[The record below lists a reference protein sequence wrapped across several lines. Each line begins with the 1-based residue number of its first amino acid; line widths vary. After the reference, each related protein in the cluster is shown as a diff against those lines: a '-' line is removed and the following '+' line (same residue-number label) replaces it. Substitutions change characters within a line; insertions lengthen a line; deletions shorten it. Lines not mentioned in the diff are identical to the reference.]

1 MCILLLIF
9 ITFDGR
15 KGYAFVLVC
24 LFVCMIILKV
34 VYGFGWSWYTLTHLR
49 SQLVLSELL
58 PTGKGPP
65 GDVQKWNFC
74 FLHNSGH
81 AWESAAVNR
90 NMSLRKK
97 LLNRQV
103 RARFQICGYFFTS
116 SLWICDMALVCCQF
130 FSQQQKTYVQ
140 SYVAKSDQILHSNPS
155 REGAGF

>member
-1 MCILLLIF
+1 MDLDGVDTLWRILEANWFWVSYCPRERDHQEMCKNR
-9 ITFDGR
+9 TF
-15 KGYAFVLVC
+15 V
-24 LFVCMIILKV
+24 
-34 VYGFGWSWYTLTHLR
+34 
-49 SQLVLSELL
+49 
-58 PTGKGPP
+58 
-65 GDVQKWNFC
+65 

-155 REGAGF
+155 REGQVFSGWPHVQPCVSPTYCHSMT